1 MRRHTGDHLCP
12 LEDWV
17 GNYRLVV
24 QVLGLEHLDKT
35 MGVPV
40 VDAALA
46 DLAPLV
52 ADLSAQV
59 LSLADSYDAV
69 FCSHR
74 GCWSSSFSLSKSSVM
89 QEESCE
95 RIASISAAA
104 RELANKSSRDIFG
117 EASQSM
123 ACLTTACIANSSAVD
138 LETEMR
144 AAAKLAL
151 DLGARA
157 AIQSIIDRR
166 LMRTVLQPIV
176 TVTGRR
182 VVGVEALSRGPVNS
196 AYERAD
202 LLFGAAGRCGQTEA
216 LELAC
221 AAEAMA
227 YWKQLPEPLWM
238 SVNTSAAT
246 IAGMSE
252 LMSSHPMACSR
263 MILELTEHLPL
274 GKIDELQPTLDG
286 LRRAGARIALDDTGC
301 GYADLDVAGAIK
313 ADMVKLCITVI
324 GRLEQHPQV
333 RDAVAEA
340 VKLAHAQGA
349 LILAEG
355 VETEGQERILQDLGV
370 DLAQGWLYGR
380 PFPAAELEMRTPMIA
395 AAAMA

>member
-1 MRRHTGDHLCP
+1 
-12 LEDWV
+12 LEDYV
-17 GNYRLVV
+17 SDYRLVI
-24 QVLGLEHLDKT
+24 QVLGLEHLDMT

-46 DLAPLV
+46 DLSPLV

-59 LSLADSYDAV
+59 LSLADVSATV
-69 FCSHR
+69 ALSHR

-89 QEESCE
+89 QAELRE

-104 RELANKSSRDIFG
+104 RELANKSSLEVFG
-117 EASQSM
+117 PATQGM
-123 ACLTTACIANSSAVD
+123 ACVTTACIANSSTLD
-138 LETEMR
+138 QETEMH

-151 DLGARA
+151 DLGAQA
-157 AIQSIIDRR
+157 AIQGIIDGR
-166 LMRTVLQPIV
+166 LLRTVLQPIV

-182 VVGVEALSRGPVNS
+182 VVGVEALSRGPESS

-202 LLFGAAGRCGQTEA
+202 LLFGAAGRCGLTEA

-221 AAEAMA
+221 AAQAMA
-227 YWKQLPEPLWM
+227 YRKQLPEPLWM

-246 IAGMSE
+246 ITGMPQ
-252 LMSSHPMACSR
+252 LMSSHPMGYSR
-263 MILELTEHLPL
+263 MVLELTEHLPL
-274 GKIDELQPTLDG
+274 GRVDELRPTLDG
-286 LRRAGARIALDDTGC
+286 LRRSGAQIALDDTGC

-313 ADMVKLCITVI
+313 PDMVKLCITVI
-324 GRLEQHPQV
+324 GRLERHPEV
-333 RDAVAEA
+333 RTAVAEA
-340 VKLAHAQGA
+340 VKLAHARGA

-380 PFPAAELEMRTPMIA
+380 PFPAGELEMRTEMMTV
-395 AAAMA
+395 AAMA

>member
-1 MRRHTGDHLCP
+1 VEVRVD
-12 LEDWV
+12 D
-17 GNYRLVV
+17 YRLVV
-24 QVLGLEHLDKT
+24 QVLGLEHLDKS

-46 DLAPLV
+46 DLFPLV

-59 LSLADSYDAV
+59 LSLADQYEVAAS
-69 FCSHR
+69 SRR
-74 GCWSSSFSLSKSSVM
+74 GCWSARFSLRESSGM
-89 QEESCE
+89 QAEGCE

-104 RELANKSSRDIFG
+104 RELANKSALEVFG
-117 EASQSM
+117 PASQSM
-123 ACLTTACIANSSAVD
+123 ACLTTACIASSSTMD

-157 AIQSIIDRR
+157 AVQGIIDGR

-176 TVTGRR
+176 TVAGRR

-202 LLFGAAGRCGQTEA
+202 HLFGAAGRCGLTEA

-221 AAEAMA
+221 AAQAMA

-238 SVNTSAAT
+238 SINTSAAT

-263 MILELTEHLPL
+263 MIVELTEHLPL
-274 GKIDELQPTLDG
+274 GRVDELRPTLDG
-286 LRRAGARIALDDTGC
+286 LRRQGARIALDDTGC
-301 GYADLDVAGAIK
+301 GYADLDVAGAIE

-324 GRLEQHPQV
+324 GRLEEHASV

-340 VKLAHAQGA
+340 VKLAHEQGA

-380 PFPAAELEMRTPMIA
+380 PFPASELNIRRAMLTA
-395 AAAMA
+395 AAI

>member
-1 MRRHTGDHLCP
+1 VEVRVD
-12 LEDWV
+12 D
-17 GNYRLVV
+17 YSLVV
-24 QVLGLEHLDKT
+24 KVLGLEHLDAA
-35 MGVPV
+35 MGLSV

-46 DLAPLV
+46 DLSPLI

-59 LSLADSYDAV
+59 LSLADRYEVAS
-69 FCSHR
+69 SLRR
-74 GCWSSSFSLSKSSVM
+74 GCWSARFSLRESSGI
-89 QEESCE
+89 QAEGCE

-104 RELANKSSRDIFG
+104 RELANKSSLEVFG
-117 EASQSM
+117 PASQSM
-123 ACLTTACIANSSAVD
+123 AGLTTACISSSSTMD

-151 DLGARA
+151 DRGARE
-157 AIQSIIDRR
+157 AIEAIIDGP
-166 LMRTVLQPIV
+166 LIRTVLQPIV
-176 TVTGRR
+176 TVAERR
-182 VVGVEALSRGPVNS
+182 VVGVEALSRGPLNS

-202 LLFGAAGRCGQTEA
+202 LLFGAAGRCGLTEA

-221 AAEAMA
+221 AGQAMA

-246 IAGMSE
+246 ITGMSD

-274 GKIDELQPTLDG
+274 GRIDELRPTLDE
-286 LRRAGARIALDDTGC
+286 LRRKGARIALDDTGC
-301 GYADLDVAGAIK
+301 GYADLDVAGAIE
-313 ADMVKLCITVI
+313 AEMVKLCITVI
-324 GRLEQHPQV
+324 GRLEQHAPV

-340 VKLAHAQGA
+340 VKLAHDQGA

-355 VETEGQERILQDLGV
+355 VETAGQERILQDLGV

-380 PFPAAELEMRTPMIA
+380 PFPAGELEARTPMLTGA
-395 AAAMA
+395 ALI